1 MRLIL
6 PVRRT
11 VLFGGTRLFSGLSGV
26 CGLTSREDANPT
38 MAPLAQSLVSRL
50 SERWPPGGRQYT
62 MVVEALVSLDA
73 ARVATRIAT
82 RVATVYTNA
91 QNGSEGAISTVL
103 CTLLRPCPGGEAH
116 VARAVTPM
124 PPGRCRNH
132 PLTRAHEASV
142 FSSHFLLSW
151 DEKMR

>member
-1 MRLIL
+1 
-6 PVRRT
+6 
-11 VLFGGTRLFSGLSGV
+11 
-26 CGLTSREDANPT
+26 

-91 QNGSEGAISTVL
+91 QNGSEGAVFANL
-103 CTLLRPCPGGEAH
+103 CTLLRPPPTA
-116 VARAVTPM
+116 ARTTGWGHGSHDIDGPM
-124 PPGRCRNH
+124 APVMPGRSNLRLAH
-132 PLTRAHEASV
+132 RGGVATTHSHELTKPLFSHLI
-142 FSSHFLLSW
+142 FSSHG
-151 DEKMR
+151 MRK